1 MTTMESD
8 SESQDSDDGR
18 RFRFEATRKDATT
31 ISHSKYRDS
40 PYSSRQEQQSR
51 SPGPSD
57 RNRKDSDKFLSRGRD
72 SRSRYDSPRDSKDRR
87 DRHSF
92 QKYLKDSKDA
102 HDSKHLK
109 HRDERDYKSSSVQ
122 REREDRDQ
130 GETKDLRDSKDRK
143 DAKSSR
149 SNEKDSK
156 SLRESRSSRDDSR
169 KRSRDRS
176 RSDRSSSDRHKLK
189 YHEKQK
195 THSKDKLLKD
205 ERILGKNEKTTTKV
219 SMEIKIDENLSKVS
233 KDSACREFNISDF
246 EIVSDLEEF
255 SSDCSN
261 ISSQDN
267 KSKLKKRNL
276 NSKQDSIEGQT
287 ERKKHRLDDLQKVN
301 PRNGNHSASSSNNNP
316 SAFSDFTLDS
326 SSKKFQV
333 EDEKTANRLLLE
345 SNTLRDSSYSDKP
358 IKSNEREKSP
368 GFSNEDINQ
377 ESTSRKIVKEKRII
391 GPTMPS
397 SSHKSTN
404 LEDDNL
410 SSNKW
415 EKKSKSKKHED
426 EELLEE
432 PFRKRTIG
440 PSLPPHLSSKQSE
453 SDEDDDDD
461 DEVYGPVLPSHLT
474 NKDKMHS
481 KGKIYGPTLP
491 SELKTDCVSAES
503 DDDDDDD
510 VIGPLPAD
518 HSAHKTSIVQQSL
531 ELRAQRLQYELMT
544 QHTSKEK
551 KREEWMTELPAVQAV
566 SLGLGPRKFKTRD
579 GPDLSDRSS
588 WSDTPADKM
597 RKKQEKA
604 EERLAAIANKEEPI
618 KEFFVKEESSEKSKK
633 RHKSLLEI
641 HQKKLKKKKKKEEKE
656 AREKNKSTRRPFDRD
671 IDLES
676 NRFDEA
682 QKKHIFMKA
691 QLLDDRFTRGKM

>member
-31 ISHSKYRDS
+31 IISKYRDS
-40 PYSSRQEQQSR
+40 PYSSRLEQQSR
-51 SPGPSD
+51 SPGPSSE
-57 RNRKDSDKFLSRGRD
+57 RNRRDNEKFLNRGRD
-72 SRSRYDSPRDSKDRR
+72 SRSRYDSRHSSRDSDSKDRR

-109 HRDERDYKSSSVQ
+109 QRDDKDYKNLSLQKDRDECDIKK
-122 REREDRDQ
+122 E
-130 GETKDLRDSKDRK
+130 SKI
-143 DAKSSR
+143 SR
-149 SNEKDSK
+149 SNEKDLK
-156 SLRESRSSRDDSR
+156 IQQRESRNSRDGNR

-189 YHEKQK
+189 YHEKHK
-195 THSKDKLLKD
+195 SHSKDKD
-205 ERILGKNEKTTTKV
+205 RILGKNEKHQ
-219 SMEIKIDENLSKVS
+219 KISNEPKYDNDNNLSKTKIS
-233 KDSACREFNISDF
+233 TQNLCREFNISDF

-261 ISSQDN
+261 DSNNDN
-267 KSKLKKRNL
+267 KTKLKKRHTKQQNL
-276 NSKQDSIEGQT
+276 ELIDNEI
-287 ERKKHRLDDLQKVN
+287 ERKKFNDDLQKVN
-301 PRNGNHSASSSNNNP
+301 SRNGNHSSSSSNNNP
-316 SAFSDFTLDS
+316 SAFSDYSLES
-326 SSKKFQV
+326 SNKKIQ
-333 EDEKTANRLLLE
+333 DNEKMTNRLTSIE
-345 SNTLRDSSYSDKP
+345 TVISRDFSYNEKI
-358 IKSNEREKSP
+358 IKSNEKNS
-368 GFSNEDINQ
+368 GDNNEDISDIDEEN
-377 ESTSRKIVKEKRII
+377 ENRKIVI
-391 GPTMPS
+391 GPIMPS
-397 SSHKSTN
+397 SSQSTIQDNN
-404 LEDDNL
+404 LL
-410 SSNKW
+410 SKKW
-415 EKKSKSKKHED
+415 EKISKSKKHQN
-426 EELLEE
+426 EELLDQSSQ
-432 PFRKRTIG
+432 KRTIG
-440 PSLPPHLSSKQSE
+440 PTLPPHLLVKKLDS
-453 SDEDDDDD
+453 DDDDD
-461 DEVYGPVLPSHLT
+461 DDDVYGPVLPSHLT
-474 NKDKMHS
+474 KKE
-481 KGKIYGPTLP
+481 KTQKVYGPTLP
-491 SELKTDCVSAES
+491 SELKTDDVSAES
-503 DDDDDDD
+503 DDDD

-531 ELRAQRLQYELMT
+531 ELRAQRIQYQLMT
-544 QHTSKEK
+544 QRTNKEK
-551 KREEWMTELPAVQAV
+551 KREEWMTELPPVQAV

-604 EERLAAIANKEEPI
+604 EEQLAALATEQEPI

-671 IDLES
+671 VDLES